1 MRSALRDGG
10 VCKVTSVKG
19 IAVGEKCGGVGVGMT
34 DAQALEWLQGHW
46 QEGRGTEAWNT
57 ATLEGTLPGL
67 LCS

>member
-1 MRSALRDGG
+1 M
-10 VCKVTSVKG
+10 
-19 IAVGEKCGGVGVGMT
+19 GMT

-46 QEGRGTEAWNT
+46 QEDRGTEAWNT